1 MRYTP
6 SQYAKTL
13 YDLLEEHPRKRKEIV
28 SAFAKHLLQNGAVKD
43 LRAIGEAF
51 KREWYKRENII
62 PVEVTAAETGVFSIK
77 ELEKLAGQEIELSEK
92 KDSNVGAGARIKIG
106 DWQIDNTLA
115 RRLSD
120 LKSAVT
126 R

>member
-1 MRYTP
+1 M
-6 SQYAKTL
+6 
-13 YDLLEEHPRKRKEIV
+13 